1 MGRVMEIIEGS
12 EQWRRR
18 YNSWRS
24 KQSGAVESLKAYPFV
39 ENSRAPFT
47 PARRSI
53 TMTNLA
59 VIVSA
64 GAYLDGT
71 DPFDT
76 RMPDGDFNVREIP
89 TDIDLQ
95 NLRFAARG
103 YDASLVQQD
112 ANVQVPLERLREFVI
127 NRIIGQMAPAFWSFS
142 GFIPNAGGLVEQT
155 IPQMLERL
163 RRYDVQAALL
173 IPASQLCHQSV
184 ALAARAIEQTGLPTM
199 TLGVDRETLESAR
212 PPRAG
217 YYDGQ
222 LGSVVGEPNWP
233 QHQRRVL
240 DEALRWIEPMG
251 QPGIR
256 KLAVEL
262 ETKVE
267 IARGER

>member
-1 MGRVMEIIEGS
+1 MEIIERS
-12 EQWRRR
+12 EQWRER
-18 YNSWRS
+18 YNSWGS
-24 KQSGAVESLKAYPFV
+24 KQSGAVESLKGYPFV
-39 ENSRAPFT
+39 ENSLAPFT
-47 PARRSI
+47 PARRAI

-76 RMPDGDFNVREIP
+76 NASRGDFEVREIP

-95 NLRFAARG
+95 DLRFAARG
-103 YDASLVQQD
+103 YDPSFVQHD

-127 NRIIGQMAPAFWSFS
+127 NRVIGQMAPAFWSFC
-142 GFIPNAGGLVEQT
+142 GFIPDAATFVEQT
-155 IPQMLERL
+155 IPPFLERL
-163 RRYDVQAALL
+163 NRYDVQAALL
-173 IPASQLCHQSV
+173 IPASQLCHQTV
-184 ALAARAIEQTGLPTM
+184 ALAARAIEPTGLPTM
-199 TLGVDRETLESAR
+199 TLGVDGETLERAR

-217 YYDGQ
+217 YYEGKF
-222 LGSVVGEPNWP
+222 GSVVGEPNWP
-233 QHQRRVL
+233 QYQRRVL
-240 DEALRWIEPMG
+240 DEALRLIEPMG

-267 IARGER
+267 VARGER

>member
-1 MGRVMEIIEGS
+1 MDILERS
-12 EQWRRR
+12 EQWRAQ
-18 YNSWRS
+18 YDSWGS
-24 KQSGAVESLKAYPFV
+24 KSGASGDLKAYPFV

-47 PARRSI
+47 PARRAI

-59 VIVSA
+59 LIVSA

-71 DPFDT
+71 EPFDAKA
-76 RMPDGDFNVREIP
+76 PGGDFELREIP
-89 TDIDLQ
+89 TDIDLKD
-95 NLRFAARG
+95 LRFAARG
-103 YDASLVQQD
+103 YESAFVQQD
-112 ANVQVPLERLREFVI
+112 PNVQVPIDRLREFVN
-127 NRIIGQMAPAFWSFS
+127 NRIIGQIAPAFWSFC
-142 GFIPNAGGLVEQT
+142 GFIPDAATFVEQT
-155 IPQMLERL
+155 VPQMVERL
-163 RRYDVQAALL
+163 TRYDVQAALL

-199 TLGVDRETLESAR
+199 SLGVDRKTLEGAR

-217 YYDGQ
+217 YYDGK
-222 LGSVVGEPNWP
+222 LGSVAGEPNWP

-240 DEALRWIEPMG
+240 DEALRLIEPMG
-251 QPGIR
+251 QPAVR

>member
-1 MGRVMEIIEGS
+1 MIEIIERS
-12 EQWRRR
+12 EQWRER
-18 YNSWRS
+18 YSSWNA
-24 KQSGAVESLKAYPFV
+24 KQSDALEQLKDYPFV

-47 PARRSI
+47 AARRAI

-64 GAYLDGT
+64 GTYIDGT

-76 RMPDGDFNVREIP
+76 NAADGDFNLRELP
-89 TDIDLQ
+89 TDIELRD
-95 NLRFAARG
+95 LRFAARG
-103 YDASLVQQD
+103 YDPGFTQRD
-112 ANVQVPLERLREFVI
+112 ANVQVPLERLREFES
-127 NRIIGQMAPAFWSFS
+127 NRVIGQIAPVFWSFC
-142 GFIPNAGGLVEQT
+142 GFIPNAARFADET
-155 IPQMLERL
+155 IPQLLERL
-163 RRYDVQAALL
+163 NRYDVQAALL

-212 PPRAG
+212 PPRAAFYAG
-217 YYDGQ
+217 K

>member
-1 MGRVMEIIEGS
+1 MEIIERS
-12 EQWRRR
+12 EQWRER

-24 KQSGAVESLKAYPFV
+24 KSSPPDNLKGYPFV

-47 PARRSI
+47 AARRAI

-76 RMPDGDFNVREIP
+76 NAPGGDFELREIP
-89 TDIDLQ
+89 TDIDLHD
-95 NLRFAARG
+95 LRFAARG
-103 YDASLVQQD
+103 YEPAFVQQD
-112 ANVQVPLERLREFVI
+112 ANVQVPLDRLREFAI
-127 NRIIGQMAPAFWSFS
+127 NRIIGQIAPAFWSFS
-142 GFIPNAGGLVEQT
+142 GFIPDAATFVERT
-155 IPQMLERL
+155 IPQLLERL
-163 RRYDVQAALL
+163 ARYDVQAALL

-184 ALAARAIEQTGLPTM
+184 AVAARAIEQTGLPTM
-199 TLGVDRETLESAR
+199 TVGVDRETLEGAR

-217 YYDGQ
+217 YYEGK
-222 LGSVVGEPNWP
+222 LGSVAGEPNWP

-240 DEALRWIEPMG
+240 DEALRLIEPMG

-256 KLAVEL
+256 KLAVDL

-267 IARGER
+267 VARGER